1 METFARKY
9 APQIRG
15 VISCFDRVVLS
26 GTLPAIR
33 YGEGMAAYMTSQGMK
48 LFEYTSFVNR
58 LRQELRDHAEKIAHE
73 AGCPI
78 EFIRRLDGFRKED
91 RVKEIVRQRG
101 TQPGLV
107 HIFSAME
114 RCTAFQP
121 WFNKRTGKTTLKV
134 KDGKCLHYYFYFID
148 KHLGLCY
155 LRVPTWAPFRL
166 QFYFNGHNWLARKL
180 DDQGVAFN
188 LVDNAFVD
196 ISDFEEAQR
205 LADSF
210 NIRQLHRILD
220 KYALLC
226 CPVVARFQPGVHWC
240 IMQIEYATDTVFR
253 RREDLQRLYQPL
265 VRTAVHAIK
274 ADHIAKFLGRKVVSQ
289 SSKTEIGTDLGTR
302 IEGTRIK
309 HWMAKSSLKMYD
321 KYGVVLRLETTSND
335 VRNFRHYRK
344 VVHRGGV
351 GSSMKVAPVLKNIYS
366 LNTMA
371 NLLRAANRRYEAF
384 LCALEQPSVDLR
396 HVNRIAAPVRKAGRN
411 YHGFNLFRARATLG

>member
-134 KDGKCLHYYFYFID
+134 KDGKCLHYFYFID
-148 KHLGLCY
+148 KHLVPRLGSPI
-155 LRVPTWAPFRL
+155 RVFH
-166 QFYFNGHNWLARKL
+166 G
-180 DDQGVAFN
+180 G
-188 LVDNAFVD
+188 
-196 ISDFEEAQR
+196 
-205 LADSF
+205 
-210 NIRQLHRILD
+210 
-220 KYALLC
+220 
-226 CPVVARFQPGVHWC
+226 
-240 IMQIEYATDTVFR
+240 
-253 RREDLQRLYQPL
+253 
-265 VRTAVHAIK
+265 RT
-274 ADHIAKFLGRKVVSQ
+274 
-289 SSKTEIGTDLGTR
+289 
-302 IEGTRIK
+302 
-309 HWMAKSSLKMYD
+309 SSL
-321 KYGVVLRLETTSND
+321 G
-335 VRNFRHYRK
+335 
-344 VVHRGGV
+344 
-351 GSSMKVAPVLKNIYS
+351 
-366 LNTMA
+366 
-371 NLLRAANRRYEAF
+371 LL
-384 LCALEQPSVDLR
+384 
-396 HVNRIAAPVRKAGRN
+396 
-411 YHGFNLFRARATLG
+411 